1 MRRRASSRGWRFGL
15 LSGFVVLV
23 SGGVVGAAVG
33 ASASG
38 ASARAPISIRSDAD
52 FATCGCVTSGTGSPT
67 NPYVI
72 GPWTINNVNGTAVD
86 IENVS
91 QSFVLKNLTIAGNA
105 SPADIGIHLKNVSGS
120 ASVAGSQTSIQ
131 KNRVGILVEN
141 SSGGV
146 VLDGGGA
153 NPNGPG
159 IGSAAGTINK
169 NLDGAIDIENSSH
182 VAVRG
187 WQMSANGGD
196 HLAPDLWVHL
206 DPSVTNWGVGG
217 VRLFGVTNSTIDHN
231 AANNDTDVSY
241 SLFDS
246 SNNHITSNT
255 ADYPLTNNVIVSDG
269 SSYNTIS
276 GNQFSTADFVGILIA
291 DPLNGLEPANYAG
304 PSHDNVV
311 ANNVD
316 HTDGPT
322 GAELRA
328 GIAPAFEGG
337 IVVLNGTYDNTI
349 TGNQATAS
357 SGADLVWAQEVLN
370 AGTPIGIDTA
380 PAQLGDTCNVTQS
393 NGGGGVG
400 NLSGNVWKAN
410 VVKKTVSCIPAQ
422 LPAP

>member
-1 MRRRASSRGWRFGL
+1 MRKRASSRGWRIGL
-15 LSGFVVLV
+15 VAGLVVLV
-23 SGGVVGAAVG
+23 PGGAVGGAVG
-33 ASASG
+33 ASSSRPAG
-38 ASARAPISIRSDAD
+38 RAPISIQGNAD
-52 FATCGCVTSGTGSPT
+52 FAKCGCVVSGDGSPSH
-67 NPYVI
+67 PFVI
-72 GPWTINNVNGTAVD
+72 GPWTINNANGTAVD

-105 SPADIGIHLKNVSGS
+105 SPADIGIHLRYVSGS

-169 NLDGAIDIENSSH
+169 NLDGAIDIENSSN

-246 SNNHITSNT
+246 SNNAVTNNT

-291 DPLNGLEPANYAG
+291 DPLDCLEPANYAG

-349 TGNQATAS
+349 IGNHATAS
-357 SGADLVWAQEVLN
+357 SGADLVWAQEILN

-380 PAQLGDTCNVTQS
+380 PPQLDDTCNVTQS

-410 VVKKTVSCIPAQ
+410 VIKKTVSCIPAQ